1 MKKIFSLNIYL
12 ILYKNFNL
20 LYNPLLFNFKKYYHT
35 FKKGGDY
42 MRRVIILDISTLY
55 AQIYDEIYCEEDE
68 VKDLISKYN
77 SEKFLCINLTYDKD
91 CKVHI
96 K

>member
-1 MKKIFSLNIYL
+1 
-12 ILYKNFNL
+12 
-20 LYNPLLFNFKKYYHT
+20 
-35 FKKGGDY
+35 